1 MSNYTVTL
9 RFGDEFL
16 DLECE
21 TVQVA
26 TETDDTAVA
35 VPEAANDV
43 PPGYVRLAI
52 AEGWDLSH
60 GMGPAMVGDGNI
72 ALVSDEHVAMI
83 QREADA

>member
-1 MSNYTVTL
+1 MSDYTVTL

-16 DLECE
+16 DVECD

-26 TETDDTAVA
+26 TDAEDTAVA

-43 PPGYVRLAI
+43 PPGYVRLEI
-52 AEGWDLSH
+52 AEQWDLSH
-60 GMGPAMVGDGNI
+60 GMGPALVGDGNM

-83 QREADA
+83 QRED